1 MEIFTARNVLHLLQG
16 FNGRYFSRS
25 TRWGEVADEPARGDA
40 RPTKNFEMRPAA
52 FSACFL
58 RRMLF
63 TVGMF
68 IWILALVLLAACIAL
83 GHKLGA
89 INAAFT
95 FVGSVLAGLLAVP
108 LGGLFKHVL
117 AHIGIHNETMAWAI
131 APVVTFFVVL
141 SLFKATGFFV
151 HRKVAVYYKYQA
163 GDLRRALWERL
174 NARLGGCIGTLNGT
188 AYIVLVSFVIF
199 NFSYWTVQV
208 TSLNGEAR
216 DGETRTTRIIN
227 RLGQDLESTGLDKA
241 AHSLVTMPDNFY
253 KVADLAGLICQN
265 PQLSDRLGRYPAFI
279 SLVERDD
286 LQSLAADGD
295 FTNAWNSHAPIG
307 QLLNEPAVKTILQ
320 NNELMDVVWVTVQTN
335 LDDLVVY
342 LKTGKSPKFDAE
354 TILGRWDFNVSTS
367 IAMLRQAR
375 PNIPASEM
383 RAIRGLWTQGF
394 ADTTFIAGGDGQ
406 AFLKNLPNFQK
417 QPPAPETWKGS
428 WSGNG
433 TNYDLTLASNG
444 ENKSMTA
451 QTSGARMTLKDD
463 KNTLIFDRED

>member
-1 MEIFTARNVLHLLQG
+1 
-16 FNGRYFSRS
+16 
-25 TRWGEVADEPARGDA
+25 
-40 RPTKNFEMRPAA
+40 
-52 FSACFL
+52 
-58 RRMLF
+58 MLF
-63 TVGMF
+63 TVVMY
-68 IWILALVLLAACIAL
+68 IWILALVILAACIAL

-95 FVGSVLAGLLAVP
+95 FVGIVLAGLLATP

-131 APVVTFFVVL
+131 APIIPFFIIL
-141 SLFKATGFFV
+141 GLCKATGFFV
-151 HRKVAVYYKYQA
+151 HRKVAVYYKYQT
-163 GDLRRALWERL
+163 GDLRLALWERL
-174 NARLGGCIGTLNGT
+174 NARLGACIGTLNGT
-188 AYIVLVSFVIF
+188 AYLVLVAFVIF

-208 TSLNGEAR
+208 MPS
-216 DGETRTTRIIN
+216 DDETRTTKFIN
-227 RLGQDLESTGLDKA
+227 HLGQDLESTGLDKA
-241 AHSLVTMPDNFY
+241 GSSLVAMPDNFY
-253 KVADLAGLICQN
+253 KVADLAGLISQN

-286 LQSLAADGD
+286 LQQLAQSGD

-320 NNELMDVVWVTVQTN
+320 NNELLDVVWATVQTN

-342 LKTGKSPKFDAE
+342 LKTGKSPKFDAA
-354 TILGRWDFNVSTS
+354 TILGRWDFNVVTS

-383 RAIRGLWTQGF
+383 RAIRALWLQGF
-394 ADTTFIAGGDGQ
+394 ADTTFVAGGDGQ

-433 TNYDLTLASNG
+433 TNYDLSLASNG
-444 ENKSMTA
+444 ENKSLTA
-451 QTSGARMTLKDD
+451 QTTGARLTLKDD

>member
-1 MEIFTARNVLHLLQG
+1 
-16 FNGRYFSRS
+16 
-25 TRWGEVADEPARGDA
+25 
-40 RPTKNFEMRPAA
+40 
-52 FSACFL
+52 
-58 RRMLF
+58 MLF
-63 TVGMF
+63 TVVMY
-68 IWILALVLLAACIAL
+68 IWILALVILAACIAL

-95 FVGSVLAGLLAVP
+95 FVGIVLAGLLATP

-117 AHIGIHNETMAWAI
+117 AHIGIHNETLAWAI
-131 APVVTFFVVL
+131 APIIPFFIIL
-141 SLFKATGFFV
+141 GLCKATGFFV
-151 HRKVAVYYKYQA
+151 HRKVAVYYKYQT
-163 GDLRRALWERL
+163 GDLRLALWERL
-174 NARLGGCIGTLNGT
+174 NARLGACIGTLNGT
-188 AYIVLVSFVIF
+188 AYLVLVSFVIF

-208 TSLNGEAR
+208 MPS
-216 DGETRTTRIIN
+216 DDETRTTKFIN
-227 RLGQDLESTGLDKA
+227 HLGQDLESTGMGKA
-241 AHSLVTMPDNFY
+241 GSSLVAMPDNFY
-253 KVADLAGLICQN
+253 KVADLAGLISQN

-286 LQSLAADGD
+286 LQQLAQSGD

-320 NNELMDVVWVTVQTN
+320 NNELLDVVWATVQTN

-342 LKTGKSPKFDAE
+342 LKTGKSPKFDAA
-354 TILGRWDFNVSTS
+354 TILGRWDFNVVTS

-383 RAIRGLWTQGF
+383 RAIRALWLQGF
-394 ADTTFIAGGDGQ
+394 ADTTFVAGGDGQ

-417 QPPAPETWKGS
+417 QPPAPESWKGS

-433 TNYDLTLASNG
+433 TNYDLSLASNG
-444 ENKSMTA
+444 ENKSLTA
-451 QTSGARMTLKDD
+451 QTIGARLTLKDD